1 MCEKPRES
9 FSLGLIKCLMG
20 YPICRDEEVGFQLG
34 KTWGNTGDEVVV
46 FSLEMRVFCFFL
58 GGREIFEGDFFLHE
72 NYVKKPSSLE
82 C

>member
-20 YPICRDEEVGFQLG
+20 HPICRDEEVGFQLEKNMG
-34 KTWGNTGDEVVV
+34 KHGDEVVV
-46 FSLEMRVFCFFL
+46 FLAGDERFFFW
-58 GGREIFEGDFFLHE
+58 GGRDFEGDFFLHE

>member
-20 YPICRDEEVGFQLG
+20 YPICRDEEVGFQLEKNIG
-34 KTWGNTGDEVVV
+34 ETWDEVVV
-46 FSLEMRVFCFFL
+46 FLLEMSVFSFF
-58 GGREIFEGDFFLHE
+58 GGERDFEGDFFVHE